1 MSGEYWL
8 KFLLR
13 ILNRFSLME
22 TSVEELRT
30 TVTRFV
36 TDLIPDRGSSLSI
49 DKEVGSIMMTSI

>member
-36 TDLIPDRGSSLSI
+36 MDLIPDLGSSLSK

>member
-36 TDLIPDRGSSLSI
+36 TDLIPDRGSSLSK